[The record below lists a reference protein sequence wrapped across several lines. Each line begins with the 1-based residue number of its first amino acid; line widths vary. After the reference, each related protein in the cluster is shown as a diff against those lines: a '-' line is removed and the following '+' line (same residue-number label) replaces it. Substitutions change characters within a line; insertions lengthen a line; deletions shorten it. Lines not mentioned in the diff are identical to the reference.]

1 LSPLPTNDLEA
12 RVLGDIAR
20 RRADLV
26 ELCSELIR
34 YDTSARGLVDRP
46 GEEAALQA
54 HLARRLRDAG
64 LEIEL
69 WVPDPEAVTGVT
81 MPPGFSFDG
90 RPQLLGRR
98 AGTGGG
104 RNLLLNGHVDVV
116 PPGPEHAWTA
126 PPRSARVGDGRLYG
140 LGACD
145 MKGGVA
151 AMVVAVEALAALRVE
166 TAGDL
171 LVNTVTDEE
180 STGAGTAAVVA
191 RGLPVDAAVI
201 PEPTGL
207 DLWTGSRGA
216 GIATITV
223 PGHPGHAGLAR
234 RAGDPAPAVN
244 AIDATV
250 PVLRAL
256 HRLRDDWR
264 SDAALAHPLLGT
276 GDIVPISIEA
286 GDWLVTHPSSCRL
299 RCHVSFTPSQ
309 ADERG
314 LGGPV
319 RHELEERVAA
329 AAAQDPWLRQNPPR
343 IEWSAGVPTA
353 EVPDD
358 HPIVETLRRAAA
370 DVGRTSRLSS
380 RTTWYDGVTLTR
392 SGIPTVACGPG
403 DIAQAHA
410 VDEFV
415 PVADLVATAQCLAL
429 TALRFCGPSR
439 RA

>member
-1 LSPLPTNDLEA
+1 
-12 RVLGDIAR
+12 
-20 RRADLV
+20 
-26 ELCSELIR
+26 
-34 YDTSARGLVDRP
+34 
-46 GEEAALQA
+46 
-54 HLARRLRDAG
+54 
-64 LEIEL
+64 
-69 WVPDPEAVTGVT
+69 
-81 MPPGFSFDG
+81 
-90 RPQLLGRR
+90 
-98 AGTGGG
+98 
-104 RNLLLNGHVDVV
+104 
-116 PPGPEHAWTA
+116 
-126 PPRSARVGDGRLYG
+126 
-140 LGACD
+140 
-145 MKGGVA
+145 
-151 AMVVAVEALAALRVE
+151 VE

-180 STGAGTAAVVA
+180 STGAGTAAVVS
-191 RGLPVDAAVI
+191 RGLPADAAVI

-223 PGHPGHAGLAR
+223 PGRAGHAGLAR
-234 RAGDPAPAVN
+234 EEGDPAPAVN

-264 SDAALAHPLLGT
+264 SDAALSHPLLGT

-309 ADERG
+309 ADDRG

-319 RHELEERVAA
+319 RDELDERVAA
-329 AAAQDPWLRQNPPR
+329 AAAQDPWLRENPPR
-343 IEWSAGVPTA
+343 VEWSAGVPTA
-353 EVPDD
+353 EVPAD

-370 DVGRTSRLSS
+370 DLGRTSRLSS

-415 PVADLVATAQCLAL
+415 PVDDLVATAQCLAL

>member
-1 LSPLPTNDLEA
+1 MNDLEA
-12 RVLGDIAR
+12 RVLGEIAR
-20 RRADLV
+20 RRDDLV
-26 ELCSELIR
+26 ELCSDLIR
-34 YDTSARGLVDRP
+34 YDTSARGLGDRP

-64 LEIEL
+64 LEVEL
-69 WVPDPEAVTGVT
+69 WVPEPDAVRDVT
-81 MPPGFSFDG
+81 VPPGFRFDG
-90 RPQLLGRR
+90 RPQLLARR
-98 AGTGGG
+98 AGSGGG

-116 PPGPEHAWTA
+116 PPGPENAWTV
-126 PPRSARVGDGRLYG
+126 PPRSARFRDGRVYG

-151 AMVVAVEALAALRVE
+151 AMVVAVEALAAVPVE

-180 STGAGTAAVVA
+180 STGAGTAAVVT
-191 RGLPVDAAVI
+191 RGVPADAAVI

-223 PGHPGHAGLAR
+223 PGRAGHAGLGR
-234 RAGDPAPAVN
+234 QEGDPAPAVN

-299 RCHVSFTPSQ
+299 RCHISFTPSQ
-309 ADERG
+309 ADDQGRG
-314 LGGPV
+314 DPV
-319 RHELEERVAA
+319 RRELEERVAA
-329 AAAQDPWLRQNPPR
+329 AAAQDPWLRDNPPR
-343 IEWSAGVPTA
+343 VEWSAGVPTA
-353 EVPDD
+353 EVPVG
-358 HPIVETLRRAAA
+358 HPIVATLRRAAA
-370 DVGRTSRLSS
+370 DLGRASRISS

-410 VDEFV
+410 VEEFV
-415 PVADLVATAQCLAL
+415 PVDELVATAQCLAL
-429 TALRFCGPSR
+429 TALRFCGTAG

>member
-1 LSPLPTNDLEA
+1 
-12 RVLGDIAR
+12 
-20 RRADLV
+20 
-26 ELCSELIR
+26 
-34 YDTSARGLVDRP
+34 
-46 GEEAALQA
+46 
-54 HLARRLRDAG
+54 
-64 LEIEL
+64 
-69 WVPDPEAVTGVT
+69 
-81 MPPGFSFDG
+81 
-90 RPQLLGRR
+90 
-98 AGTGGG
+98 
-104 RNLLLNGHVDVV
+104 
-116 PPGPEHAWTA
+116 
-126 PPRSARVGDGRLYG
+126 
-140 LGACD
+140 
-145 MKGGVA
+145 
-151 AMVVAVEALAALRVE
+151 
-166 TAGDL
+166 
-171 LVNTVTDEE
+171 
-180 STGAGTAAVVA
+180 
-191 RGLPVDAAVI
+191 VI

-223 PGHPGHAGLAR
+223 PGRAGHAGLAR

-250 PVLRAL
+250 PLLRTL

-276 GDIVPISIEA
+276 GDVVPISIEA

-329 AAAQDPWLRQNPPR
+329 AAAQDPWLRANPPR
-343 IEWSAGVPTA
+343 VEWSAGVPTA
-353 EVPDD
+353 EVPAD
-358 HPIVETLRRAAA
+358 HPIVETLRRSAA
-370 DVGRTSRLSS
+370 DLGRTSRLSS

-415 PVADLVATAQCLAL
+415 PVDDLVATAQCLAL

>member
-1 LSPLPTNDLEA
+1 MNDLEA
-12 RVLGDIAR
+12 RVLEEIAR

-26 ELCSELIR
+26 RLCSALIG
-34 YDTSARGLVDRP
+34 YDTIARGLADRP

-64 LEIEL
+64 LEVEP
-69 WVPDPEAVTGVT
+69 WVPEPEAVTGVT
-81 MPPGFSFDG
+81 LPPGFSFDG

-116 PPGPEHAWTA
+116 PPGPEDAWTA
-126 PPRSARVGDGRLYG
+126 PPRSARVSDGRLYG
-140 LGACD
+140 RGACD

-191 RGLPVDAAVI
+191 RGLPADAAVI

-207 DLWTGSRGA
+207 DVWTGSRGA

-223 PGHPGHAGLAR
+223 PGRAGHAGLAR

-244 AIDATV
+244 AIDAAV

-314 LGGPV
+314 LGGPA

-329 AAAQDPWLRQNPPR
+329 AAAQDPWLRENPPWV
-343 IEWSAGVPTA
+343 EWSAGVPTA
-353 EVPDD
+353 EVPAD
-358 HPIVETLRRAAA
+358 HPIVETLRRSAA
-370 DVGRTSRLSS
+370 DLGRTSRLSS

-392 SGIPTVACGPG
+392 SGIPTVAYGPG
-403 DIAQAHA
+403 DIAQAHG

-415 PVADLVATAQCLAL
+415 PVDDLVATAQCLAL
-429 TALRFCGPSR
+429 TALRFCRPSR

>member
-1 LSPLPTNDLEA
+1 MLEE
-12 RVLGDIAR
+12 IER
-20 RRADLV
+20 RRDDLV
-26 ELCSELIR
+26 ELCAELIG
-34 YDTSARGLVDRP
+34 YDTSARGLGERP

-54 HLARRLRDAG
+54 HLARRLRGAA
-64 LEIEL
+64 LEVEL
-69 WVPDPEAVTGVT
+69 WVPEPEAVAGVT
-81 MPPGFSFDG
+81 VPPGFSFDG
-90 RPQLLGRR
+90 RPQLLARR
-98 AGTGGG
+98 PGSGGG
-104 RNLLLNGHVDVV
+104 RSLLLNGHVDVV
-116 PPGPEHAWTA
+116 PPGPEDAWTA
-126 PPRSARVGDGRLYG
+126 PPRSARLRDGRLYG

-151 AMVVAVEALAALRVE
+151 AMVVAVEALAAMRAE

-180 STGAGTAAVVA
+180 STGAGTAAVVT
-191 RGLPVDAAVI
+191 RGVPVDAAVI

-207 DLWTGSRGA
+207 DVWTGSRGA
-216 GIATITV
+216 GIVTITV
-223 PGHPGHAGLAR
+223 PGRTGHAGLGR
-234 RAGDPAPAVN
+234 EDSDPAPAVN

-250 PVLRAL
+250 PLLLAL
-256 HRLRDDWR
+256 QRLRDDWR
-264 SDAALAHPLLGT
+264 SVAALAHPLLGT
-276 GDIVPISIEA
+276 GDLVPISIEA

-299 RCHVSFTPSQ
+299 RCHISFTPSQ
-309 ADERG
+309 ADDRG

-319 RHELEERVAA
+319 RHELEQRVAA
-329 AAAQDPWLRQNPPR
+329 AAAQDPWLRANPPH

-353 EVPDD
+353 EVPAD

-370 DVGRTSRLSS
+370 DLGRGGRISS

-403 DIAQAHA
+403 DIAHAHA

-415 PVADLVATAQCLAL
+415 PVDELVATAQCLAL
-429 TALRFCGPSR
+429 TVLRFCGPSR